1 MAGEAASTGRVT
13 AVTDRY
19 TGPIADRYA
28 DTALT
33 QYGDEDRQLIGEAV
47 GVDARA
53 ASFVLRAAGLIID
66 VLATYAVV
74 LLLFWA
80 LSAAGKVLD
89 AAATAATQVVIVAVM
104 FVVVPTT
111 VETLSHGRS
120 LGKLAIGA
128 RIVRDDG
135 AAEQLRHAFVR
146 SLAGS
151 IEIYLTFGGIAAV
164 AGLLSPRSKRIGD
177 LLAGTYS
184 QLQRMPAPPPPPLPL
199 PAHLAAWATVADV
212 AALPPRLARR
222 IAEFL
227 RHAATLTPDARARV
241 ATDLAR
247 EASPFVSPLPNTDAE
262 SFLVAVAALRRDRE
276 YAALMSE
283 RARLERVEPALAALP
298 PGFPRRG

>member
-1 MAGEAASTGRVT
+1 MTGQASTTPRYLDT
-13 AVTDRY
+13 AMNE
-19 TGPIADRYA
+19 YA
-28 DTALT
+28 D
-33 QYGDEDRQLIGEAV
+33 DDRQLTGEAV
-47 GVDARA
+47 AVDARA
-53 ASFVLRAAGLIID
+53 ASFVLRGAGLAID
-66 VLATYAVV
+66 VLCAYAVV

-80 LSAAGKVLD
+80 LSAAGKALD
-89 AAATAATQVVIVAVM
+89 AAAVAAIQVAVVAVV
-104 FVVVPTT
+104 FVAVPTV
-111 VETLSHGRS
+111 VEALTHGRS

-135 AAEQLRHAFVR
+135 GAEQLRHAFVR

-164 AGLLSPRSKRIGD
+164 AGLLSPRSRRVGD

-184 QLQRMPAPPPPPLPL
+184 QLQRMPAAPPPPAPLPPQL
-199 PAHLAAWATVADV
+199 VGWATVADV

-227 RHAATLTPDARARV
+227 RHAATLTPDARIRV

-247 EASPFVSPLPNTDAE
+247 EAAAHVSPLPNTDAQ

-276 YAALMSE
+276 YAALMGE
-283 RARLERVEPALAALP
+283 RARLERVAPALTALP
-298 PGFPRRG
+298 PGFPRRDG

>member
-1 MAGEAASTGRVT
+1 MVAMTGEAAGT
-13 AVTDRY
+13 
-19 TGPIADRYA
+19 PRYA
-28 DTALT
+28 DSAMSE
-33 QYGDEDRQLIGEAV
+33 YADDDRQFTGEAV
-47 GVDARA
+47 AVDARA
-53 ASFVLRAAGLIID
+53 ATFVLRGAGLAID
-66 VLATYAVV
+66 VLASYAVV

-89 AAATAATQVVIVAVM
+89 AAATAAIQVAIVAIV
-104 FVVVPTT
+104 FVVVPTV
-111 VETLSHGRS
+111 VEGLTHGRS

-135 AAEQLRHAFVR
+135 GAEQLRQAFVR
-146 SLAGS
+146 ALAGS
-151 IEIYLTFGGIAAV
+151 IEIYLTLGGIAAV
-164 AGLLSPRSKRIGD
+164 VGLLSPRSRRIGD

-184 QLQRMPAPPPPPLPL
+184 QLQRMPPPPPPPPPLP
-199 PAHLAAWATVADV
+199 PHLAGWAAIADV

-227 RHAATLTPDARARV
+227 RHAATLTRDARTRV

-276 YAALMSE
+276 YAALLGE
-283 RARLERVEPALAALP
+283 RARVERVEPALTELP
-298 PGFPRRG
+298 PGFPRR